1 MNNPF
6 LLACVLLFAGG
17 VQSEAQ
23 AQAQACWAASVMD
36 RVSMDE
42 LPMTH
47 PRYAPLHAAMDT
59 LEALVRPNPG
69 LLALPEVRL
78 RIRRDIH
85 GGSQDAGRATAAVI
99 HAQGFGPKT
108 WGRGECELIPQADR
122 IGPRAGISF
131 FINKPTAT
139 LNRWKYDEQ
148 LTTFLAKPATASFHG
163 WPTFGECAVLS
174 RERRLPWVAVS
185 AGEMLAF
192 EIRERQRKLEAF
204 DLDIAHAFEPF
215 DLRPH
220 EQQAERL
227 RSQGH
232 AQAADALLL
241 GARQRKAHEGTHHE
255 TLRRGRAVL
264 AAELEAAM
272 AQQRG
277 ASPAA
282 LAAPF
287 ELRGDHMVVRL
298 DPAFPWDAKR
308 PMQVQLLTV
317 CAPQLERNALY
328 HAPMRE
334 AVAALDFRRLAAL
347 LD

>member
-131 FINKPTAT
+131 FINKP
-139 LNRWKYDEQ
+139 R
-148 LTTFLAKPATASFHG
+148 LAH
-163 WPTFGECAVLS
+163 
-174 RERRLPWVAVS
+174 
-185 AGEMLAF
+185 
-192 EIRERQRKLEAF
+192 
-204 DLDIAHAFEPF
+204 
-215 DLRPH
+215 
-220 EQQAERL
+220 
-227 RSQGH
+227 
-232 AQAADALLL
+232 
-241 GARQRKAHEGTHHE
+241 
-255 TLRRGRAVL
+255 LRRMCRA
-264 AAELEAAM
+264 
-272 AQQRG
+272 QPG
-277 ASPAA
+277 APAA
-282 LAAPF
+282 LGGGECGRDAG
-287 ELRGDHMVVRL
+287 LR
-298 DPAFPWDAKR
+298 DPRATAQAR
-308 PMQVQLLTV
+308 GL
-317 CAPQLERNALY
+317 
-328 HAPMRE
+328 
-334 AVAALDFRRLAAL
+334 
-347 LD
+347 